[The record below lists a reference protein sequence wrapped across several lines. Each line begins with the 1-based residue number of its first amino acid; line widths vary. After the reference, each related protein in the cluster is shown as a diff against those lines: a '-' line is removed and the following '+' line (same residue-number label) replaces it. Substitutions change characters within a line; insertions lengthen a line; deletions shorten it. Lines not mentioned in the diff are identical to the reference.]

1 MELYTQTYWK
11 NKMKEILDFI
21 ILALFVFFVFMFI
34 KGFNKQQIEKHK
46 NKIEPSN
53 KGNDE
58 NNKTKE

>member
-1 MELYTQTYWK
+1 
-11 NKMKEILDFI
+11 MKEILDFI